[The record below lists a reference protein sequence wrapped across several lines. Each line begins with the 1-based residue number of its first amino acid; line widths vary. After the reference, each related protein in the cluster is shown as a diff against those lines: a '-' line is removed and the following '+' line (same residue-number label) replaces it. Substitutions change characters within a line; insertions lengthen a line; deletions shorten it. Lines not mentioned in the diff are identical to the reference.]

1 VAVLQI
7 SLLGPFQVFVNDKP
21 VIHFESNKVR
31 ALLAYLAAE
40 PDRQHRREV
49 LADLLWSAY
58 PRASALANLRF
69 TISSLQKSLD
79 NPHTACLNVWRDS
92 LQINPSAQ
100 AAVDAWEFTRLL
112 RLPDAPSLESA
123 ASLYRGAFLEGFSL
137 PDSAPFEEWLALKR
151 EQYAR
156 LVLKALND
164 LAHLAISQGR
174 YEPAQ
179 QYAWRQVEIEPWLE
193 EGYQQ
198 LMRAL
203 ALSGQRS
210 AALAQFDACRKL
222 LLRELGIEPGRETL
236 AIYSAICKDDLQALS
251 SARYPSTLPAQPA
264 RQLAHQPVHQIAHQ
278 IAHQLAYQSAL
289 PTALPAASPT
299 ALPTAPPFVGFEAE
313 LAWLGNR
320 LDEALAHTGRVV
332 FISGDFG
339 SGKTSLAQEFV
350 SRALDRHPELAA
362 ACGACSAALGF
373 SDACLAFR
381 EILQMLTRSC
391 QPHAWAGPANPHAA
405 ARLEALLPHTLQ
417 HLFEEAPELV
427 EHLLSPELLL
437 EKAQSLDTQL
447 AEHLQAILAR
457 SSQRRTH
464 PNLAEAVIF
473 EKLTRFLFALS
484 EHAPLLL
491 VLDDMQ
497 WADAGTTG
505 LLFHLGRRINAC
517 RLLILVLY
525 RPGDLFYPD
534 TESWQP
540 LERVIDELKATPTGL
555 ALDLDRL
562 GRSAFFDPWLD
573 PFPVAYPASF
583 KDALYHTTQG
593 IPLYVIELLRG
604 LQERGNL
611 AINASGAW
619 APAADLDWESLPPRL
634 EALVAGRMHRLPEP
648 WLRLLQAA
656 SIEGEQ
662 FTAELASALTGL
674 DVPGAVHWLGGPL
687 CRGMRLVDHLGFDR
701 PQGRPL
707 SCYRF
712 TIPLYRT
719 FLYNQMDESERAALH
734 AQAAAYLESLYDPPP
749 LEIARQIA
757 RHYQG
762 AHQPENARKFLA
774 HL

>member
-58 PRASALANLRF
+58 PRPSALANLRF

-92 LQINPSAQ
+92 LQFNPSAQ
-100 AAVDAWEFTRLL
+100 AAVDAWEFTQLL
-112 RLPDAPSLESA
+112 RLPDAPNLEFA
-123 ASLYRGAFLEGFSL
+123 ARLYRGAFLEGFSL

-174 YEPAQ
+174 YELAQ

-203 ALSGQRS
+203 ALNGQRS

-251 SARYPSTLPAQPA
+251 NARDWSPLPSGAWHLPAQPA
-264 RQLAHQPVHQIAHQ
+264 AQPAHQPA
-278 IAHQLAYQSAL
+278 APTASR
-289 PTALPAASPT
+289 TALPMT
-299 ALPTAPPFVGFEAE
+299 PPFVGFEAE
-313 LAWLGNR
+313 LAWLENH
-320 LDEALAHTGRVV
+320 LDEALAHTGRVA

-373 SDACLAFR
+373 SDACLAFS
-381 EILQMLTRSC
+381 EILQMLTLSR
-391 QPHAWAGPANPHAA
+391 QPHAWANSANPHAA
-405 ARLEALLPHTLQ
+405 ARLEALLPHTLH

-437 EKAQSLDTQL
+437 EKAQSQDTQL
-447 AEHLQAILAR
+447 AEHFQASLAR
-457 SSQRRTH
+457 SSQRRSRH
-464 PNLAEAVIF
+464 NLAEPVIF
-473 EKLTRFLFALS
+473 EQLTRFLYALT

-540 LERVIDELKATPTGL
+540 LERVIDELKATPAGL
-555 ALDLDRL
+555 ALDLDHA
-562 GRSAFFDPWLD
+562 GRGAFFDAWLNL
-573 PFPVAYPASF
+573 FPHPYPTGF

-593 IPLYVIELLRG
+593 VPLYVIELLRG
-604 LQERGNL
+604 LQERGDL
-611 AINASGAW
+611 VLDASGAW

-662 FTAELASALTGL
+662 FTAELAAALTGL

-701 PQGRPL
+701 PHGRPL

-719 FLYNQMDESERAALH
+719 YLYSQMDESERAALH
-734 AQAAAYLESLYDPPP
+734 AQAAAYLECLYDQPP

-762 AHQPENARKFLA
+762 AHQYENARKFLA